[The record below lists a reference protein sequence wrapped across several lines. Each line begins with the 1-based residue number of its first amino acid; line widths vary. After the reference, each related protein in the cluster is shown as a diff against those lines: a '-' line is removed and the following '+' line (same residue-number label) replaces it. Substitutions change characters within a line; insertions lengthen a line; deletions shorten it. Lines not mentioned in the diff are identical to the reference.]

1 MTCRRVS
8 FTVFFFSF
16 FFLQDLRCQPFLS
29 QIDSLNRILKKDLD
43 DTLRVR
49 VYNSISAYRHL
60 SNFEMAMS
68 YAEQALQLSL
78 KLAYEK
84 GEAKAYQNKAIAYW
98 AHGRYDSALFYHA
111 KAMSL
116 FERNNMEAEYG
127 EAYNKIGLVYYY
139 TADYPRAIE
148 YLNKSEQAFRK
159 SKDTI
164 NLSRILNN
172 MGLIFDS
179 RGDYLQSEKYFVEA
193 MKLDLSF
200 RNIYEQSNKR
210 YDQEHG
216 GEAGFVKRRLL
227 QKRLN
232 ELKTVD
238 QGQPTLTLVSKL
250 FEIANLYDLLK
261 ENEKAREYFLK
272 SEIIYKEL
280 GEFLLLAD
288 CYRKLAKVAADFG
301 NSDEARGYFLKSHE
315 IYLENGYLIQ
325 LDYTFSD
332 LAKIARSSGDFYKA
346 IEYLNA
352 SVKLNDSLGH
362 RLSLIRLNIELS
374 SIYLD
379 ANNEAMAIEK
389 ANDAYELASQLEIK
403 KLKRDAAH
411 LLFEAHSR
419 SGQFEKALFF
429 LEESTRLNQII
440 NDALA
445 HREIAKLQIEYETEE
460 KQKEIDQLNRISS
473 LDASVLGLQ
482 RQVITLLSGGLLTIL
497 ILLVFVSNRL
507 GRIRSLKSSVE
518 EQKNQIGEQNKRLE
532 KRAREREILIG
543 EIHHRVKNNLQI
555 ISSLLRLQQRDIED
569 ENARKA
575 IFEGQNRVQ
584 SMSLLHQRLYQQG
597 NHESVELKQ
606 YAEDI
611 FNHLLKVHHLAKT
624 QVDQVNSCNEIDLD
638 VDTAVTFGLIVN
650 EVFSNIFKH
659 AYQPGKKLAIKC
671 EGSRVGNEVLVK
683 ISDNGPGFGKG
694 FEKTRGHFG
703 LNLMSMLV
711 SELDGSVDFSN
722 SVKGGAEVAI
732 RFKLIQ

>member
-1 MTCRRVS
+1 MTCKQVS
-8 FTVFFFSF
+8 FVVFFFSF
-16 FFLQDLRCQPFLS
+16 FFLQELRCQPFLS

-60 SNFEMAMS
+60 SNFDMAMS
-68 YAEQALQLSL
+68 YAEQALELSL

-111 KAMSL
+111 KAMNI

-127 EAYNKIGLVYYY
+127 EVYNKIGLVYYY

-159 SKDTI
+159 SKDTV

-172 MGLIFDS
+172 LGLIFDS
-179 RGDYLQSEKYFVEA
+179 RGDYLQSEQYFVEA
-193 MKLDLSF
+193 MKLDLNF
-200 RNIYEQSNKR
+200 RNIYEQSSKR
-210 YDQEHG
+210 YDQEPG
-216 GEAGFVKRRLL
+216 GEASFVKRRLL
-227 QKRLN
+227 QKRLH
-232 ELKTVD
+232 ELKGVD
-238 QGQPTLTLVSKL
+238 QGLPSLTLVSKL
-250 FEIANLYDLLK
+250 FEIANLYDLLT

-280 GEFLLLAD
+280 GESLLLAD
-288 CYRKLAKVAADFG
+288 CYRKLAKVASDFG
-301 NSDEARGYFLKSHE
+301 NKDEARDYFLKSHE
-315 IYLENGYLIQ
+315 IYLKNGYLIQ
-325 LDYTFSD
+325 LDYTFSE
-332 LAKIARSSGDFYKA
+332 LAKIERSGGDFDKA

-352 SVKLNDSLGH
+352 SVNLNDSLGH
-362 RLSLIRLNIELS
+362 RLSLIRLNIELGE
-374 SIYLD
+374 IYL
-379 ANNEAMAIEK
+379 EASNGVMAVEK
-389 ANDAYELASQLEIK
+389 ANYAYELASQLEIK

-411 LLFEAHSR
+411 LLFQAHSG

-429 LEESTRLNQII
+429 LEESTRLNQLI

-482 RQVITLLSGGLLTIL
+482 RQLITLLSGGLLTIL

-507 GRIRSLKSSVE
+507 GRIRSLKSNVE
-518 EQKNQIGEQNKRLE
+518 DQKNQIGEQNKRLE
-532 KRAREREILIG
+532 KKAREREILIG

-555 ISSLLRLQQRDIED
+555 ISSLLRLQQRGIED
-569 ENARKA
+569 VNARKA

-611 FNHLLKVHHLAKT
+611 FDHLLRVHHLGESE
-624 QVDQVNSCNEIDLD
+624 VDRVNFCEEIELD

-650 EVFSNIFKH
+650 EIFSNIFKH
-659 AYQPGKKLAIKC
+659 AYQSGKKLIVKC
-671 EGSRVGNEVLVK
+671 EGARVSNEVLIK
-683 ISDNGPGFGKG
+683 ISDNGPGFDLG
-694 FEKTRGHFG
+694 FVRSRAHFG
-703 LNLMSMLV
+703 LNLMKMLV
-711 SELDGSVDFSN
+711 AELGGTVQFSN
-722 SVKGGAEVAI
+722 GAGGGAEVEIKFRMA
-732 RFKLIQ
+732 

>member
-1 MTCRRVS
+1 MTCKQVS
-8 FTVFFFSF
+8 FVVFFFSF
-16 FFLQDLRCQPFLS
+16 FFLQELRCQPFLS

-68 YAEQALQLSL
+68 FAEQALELSL

-111 KAMSL
+111 KAMNI

-127 EAYNKIGLVYYY
+127 EVYNKIGLVYYY

-159 SKDTI
+159 SKDTV

-172 MGLIFDS
+172 LGLIFDS
-179 RGDYLQSEKYFVEA
+179 RGDYLQSEQYFVEA
-193 MKLDLSF
+193 MKLDLNF
-200 RNIYEQSNKR
+200 RNIYEQSSKR
-210 YDQEHG
+210 YDQQSG
-216 GEAGFVKRRLL
+216 GEASFVKRRLL
-227 QKRLN
+227 QKRLH

-238 QGQPTLTLVSKL
+238 QGLPSLTLVSKL
-250 FEIANLYDLLK
+250 FEIANLYDLLT

-280 GEFLLLAD
+280 GESLLLAD
-288 CYRKLAKVAADFG
+288 CYRKLAKVS
-301 NSDEARGYFLKSHE
+301 SDLGDMSEARAYLLKSHQ

-332 LAKIARSSGDFYKA
+332 LAKIERSGGDFDKA

-352 SVKLNDSLGH
+352 SVNLNDSLGH
-362 RLSLIRLNIELS
+362 RLSLIRLNIELGE
-374 SIYLD
+374 IYL
-379 ANNEAMAIEK
+379 EASNGVMAVEK
-389 ANDAYELASQLEIK
+389 ANYAYELASQLEIK

-411 LLFEAHSR
+411 LLFQAHSR
-419 SGQFEKALFF
+419 SGHFEKALFF

-482 RQVITLLSGGLLTIL
+482 RQLITLLSGGLLTIL

-507 GRIRSLKSSVE
+507 GRIRSLKSNVE
-518 EQKNQIGEQNKRLE
+518 DQKNQIGEQNKRLE
-532 KRAREREILIG
+532 KKAREREILIG

-555 ISSLLRLQQRDIED
+555 ISSLLRLQQRGIED
-569 ENARKA
+569 VNARKA

-611 FNHLLKVHHLAKT
+611 FDHLLRVHHLGESE
-624 QVDQVNSCNEIDLD
+624 VDRVNFCEEIELD
-638 VDTAVTFGLIVN
+638 VDTAVTFGLVVN
-650 EVFSNIFKH
+650 EIFSNIFKH
-659 AYQPGKKLAIKC
+659 AYQSGKKLVVKC
-671 EGSRVGNEVLVK
+671 EGARVSNEVLIK
-683 ISDNGPGFGKG
+683 ISDNGPGFDLG
-694 FEKTRGHFG
+694 FVRSRAHFG
-703 LNLMSMLV
+703 LNLMKMLV
-711 SELDGSVDFSN
+711 AELGGTVQFSN
-722 SVKGGAEVAI
+722 GAGGGAEVEIKFRMA
-732 RFKLIQ
+732 

>member
-1 MTCRRVS
+1 M
-8 FTVFFFSF
+8 
-16 FFLQDLRCQPFLS
+16 
-29 QIDSLNRILKKDLD
+29 KKDLD

-60 SNFEMAMS
+60 SNFDMAMS
-68 YAEQALQLSL
+68 YAEQALELSL

-98 AHGRYDSALFYHA
+98 AHGRYDSALFYHS
-111 KAMSL
+111 KAMDI

-148 YLNKSEQAFRK
+148 YLNKSEQAFRT

-179 RGDYLQSEKYFVEA
+179 RGDYLQSEQYFVEA

-200 RNIYEQSNKR
+200 RNIYEQSSKR
-210 YDQEHG
+210 YDQEPG
-216 GEAGFVKRRLL
+216 GEASFVKRRLL
-227 QKRLN
+227 HKRLH

-238 QGQPTLTLVSKL
+238 QGLPSLTLVSKL
-250 FEIANLYDLLK
+250 FEIANLYDLLT

-280 GEFLLLAD
+280 GESLLLAD
-288 CYRKLAKVAADFG
+288 CYRKLAKVS
-301 NSDEARGYFLKSHE
+301 SDLGDMNEARAYLLKSHQ

-332 LAKIARSSGDFYKA
+332 LAKIARSSGDFDKA

-352 SVKLNDSLGH
+352 SVSLNDSLGH

-379 ANNEAMAIEK
+379 ANNEAMAIKK
-389 ANDAYELASQLEIK
+389 ADDAYELASQLEIK

-460 KQKEIDQLNRISS
+460 KQKEIDQLSRISS
-473 LDASVLGLQ
+473 LDTSVLGLQ
-482 RQVITLLSGGLLTIL
+482 RQLITLLSGGLLTIL

-507 GRIRSLKSSVE
+507 GKIRSLKSNVE
-518 EQKNQIGEQNKRLE
+518 DQKNQIGEQNKRLE
-532 KRAREREILIG
+532 KKAREREILIG

-555 ISSLLRLQQRDIED
+555 ISSLLRLQQRGIED
-569 ENARKA
+569 VNARKA

-611 FNHLLKVHHLAKT
+611 FDHLLRVHHLGESE
-624 QVDQVNSCNEIDLD
+624 VDRVNFCEEIELD

-650 EVFSNIFKH
+650 EIFSNIFKH
-659 AYQPGKKLAIKC
+659 AYQSGKKLIVKC
-671 EGSRVGNEVLVK
+671 EGARVSNEVLIK
-683 ISDNGPGFGKG
+683 ISDNGPGFDLG
-694 FEKTRGHFG
+694 FVRSQAHFG
-703 LNLMSMLV
+703 LNLMKMLV
-711 SELDGSVDFSN
+711 AELGGTVQFSN
-722 SVKGGAEVAI
+722 GAGGGAEVEIKFRMA
-732 RFKLIQ
+732 